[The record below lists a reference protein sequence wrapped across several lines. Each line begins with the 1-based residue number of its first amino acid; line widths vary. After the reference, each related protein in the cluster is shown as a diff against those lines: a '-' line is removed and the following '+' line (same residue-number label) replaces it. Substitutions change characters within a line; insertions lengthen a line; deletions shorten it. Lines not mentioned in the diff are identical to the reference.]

1 LFPRTYNRLGE
12 LARRLIHRN
21 RLRGGAKAAQ
31 ARHRVADH
39 PQGRR
44 HRHRP
49 ACQRGGGGQRARSR
63 AARRTVHWGTRL

>member
-1 LFPRTYNRLGE
+1 
-12 LARRLIHRN
+12 
-21 RLRGGAKAAQ
+21 LRGGAKAAQ

>member
-1 LFPRTYNRLGE
+1 
-12 LARRLIHRN
+12 
-21 RLRGGAKAAQ
+21 LRGGAKAAQ

-49 ACQRGGGGQRARSR
+49 AWS
-63 AARRTVHWGTRL
+63 ARRWRSKGSISRCTANCPLRDTV